1 MFDFFRDKLT
11 SWYLT
16 KETIDR
22 YTEVLS
28 EALFETLGDS
38 EIRDKYYREIFA
50 ILLNLLQSF
59 IKVL

>member
-1 MFDFFRDKLT
+1 MFDFLRDKIT

-28 EALFETLGDS
+28 EAFFETLGDS
-38 EIRDKYYREIFA
+38 DIRSKYSKEIFA
-50 ILLNLLQSF
+50 ILINLLQSF
-59 IKVL
+59 VKVL

>member
-1 MFDFFRDKLT
+1 MFDFVRDKIT

-28 EALFETLGDS
+28 EAFFETLGDS
-38 EIRDKYYREIFA
+38 EIRDKYRREIFA
-50 ILLNLLQSF
+50 IFLNLLQSF